1 MSGRRI
7 KNLILLILAL
17 AVCFLLLA
25 VVPGKLSAQREES
38 ALHRG
43 LTELLASYGVSIDPV
58 LLTPGETLYAI
69 ELGEADA
76 SAAAEALLGE
86 AAEADSSSTRYE
98 ILYSADS
105 GSVSFSRSGAL
116 RAELSA
122 AVGGRS
128 YEQDMQRRLRG
139 MGYTVWQ
146 TQPAVR
152 QADGIYA
159 LGVEQALLGMPVF
172 GGTLTFTYQD
182 GALRAADG
190 VFYPES
196 GSIARVSE
204 GACISCADA
213 LTQILASRD
222 ALGWVGSQ
230 ITGMQQGYLHSETAT
245 SALRFT
251 PVWRVETDTA
261 VFYVNGITREVRQA
275 E

>member
-1 MSGRRI
+1 MR
-7 KNLILLILAL
+7 
-17 AVCFLLLA
+17 
-25 VVPGKLSAQREES
+25 
-38 ALHRG
+38 
-43 LTELLASYGVSIDPV
+43 
-58 LLTPGETLYAI
+58 
-69 ELGEADA
+69 
-76 SAAAEALLGE
+76 
-86 AAEADSSSTRYE
+86 
-98 ILYSADS
+98 
-105 GSVSFSRSGAL
+105 
-116 RAELSA
+116 
-122 AVGGRS
+122 
-128 YEQDMQRRLRG
+128 RRLRG

-146 TQPAVR
+146 AQPAVR
-152 QADGIYA
+152 QEDGVYA
-159 LGVEQALLGMPVF
+159 LRVEQALLGMPVF
-172 GGTLTFTYQD
+172 GGTLTFSYQN
-182 GALRAADG
+182 GMLCAADG

-204 GACISCADA
+204 EACISCADA